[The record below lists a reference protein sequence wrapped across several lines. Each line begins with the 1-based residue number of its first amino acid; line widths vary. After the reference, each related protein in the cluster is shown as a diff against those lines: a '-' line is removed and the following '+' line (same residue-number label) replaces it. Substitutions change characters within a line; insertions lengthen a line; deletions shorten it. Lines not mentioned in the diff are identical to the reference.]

1 MVKPWLVVRAGLSN
15 CGGKVAVNQSSPIG
29 VISTQKK
36 WALAVSDYTQAIA
49 INPNYFLS
57 YSNLKRSQSF

>member
-1 MVKPWLVVRAGLSN
+1 MAI
-15 CGGKVAVNQSSPIG
+15 KVAVNQSSPIG

-57 YSNLKRSQSF
+57 YSDLQRSQSF

>member
-1 MVKPWLVVRAGLSN
+1 M
-15 CGGKVAVNQSSPIG
+15 NQSSSTIG

-49 INPNYFLS
+49 INPNYLLS
-57 YSNLKRSQSF
+57 YSDRSLFDNYLANLNKPRDNL